1 MKYIPTDPNL
11 FIQNRERLV
20 RLMSPG
26 SAAILNSNDIMPTN
40 ADGTMRYHQN
50 SDIYYLT
57 GINQEETILVLWPDH
72 PDPTMREILFLRET
86 NENLVI
92 WEGYKYTQQEA
103 SRISGIKNV
112 RWFSEFPSIFR
123 HLMCEIEDIYLNSND
138 YYRAVN
144 EVQTR
149 EMRFVIRCQEEYPL
163 HRYHRL
169 AKLMYQLRAIKS
181 PIEIE
186 LIRKAC
192 EITGRGFNRVLK
204 NLKPNM
210 NEAEIEADFAY
221 EFIRNK
227 GVFSYEPI
235 IASGP
240 NSCVLHYL
248 QNDKVCKEGEI
259 VLLDV
264 GAGYGNY
271 VADMTRTIPVSGRF
285 TRRQREVYDA
295 VLRVYHLTI
304 GAMQPGLTIGD
315 LRAATEE
322 FVEEECL
329 KLGLFTQSELN
340 EESANAP
347 LVRKYFM
354 HGVSHSIGL
363 DVHDA
368 IYPLSQKIEPG
379 WVLTCEPGIYIREE
393 GFGIRLENTIYIGE
407 NGPENLMKDIPIEAD
422 EIEEIM
428 NSAR

>member
-1 MKYIPTDPNL
+1 MKYIPTDPIL

-20 RLMSPG
+20 RLMLPG
-26 SAAILNSNDIMPTN
+26 SAAIINSNDIMPTN
-40 ADGTMRYHQN
+40 ADGSMRYHQN
-50 SDIYYLT
+50 SDIYYLA
-57 GINQEETILVLWPDH
+57 GVNQEETILLLWPDH
-72 PDPTMREILFLRET
+72 PDPDMREVLFLRET
-86 NENLVI
+86 NEHLII
-92 WEGYKYTQQEA
+92 WEGYKYTQKEA

-112 RWFSEFPSIFR
+112 RWLSDFPAIFR
-123 HLMCEIEDIYLNSND
+123 HLMCEKDDIYLNSNEH
-138 YYRAVN
+138 YRAAN

-149 EMRFVIRCQEEYPL
+149 EMRFVKRCQQEYPL

-169 AKLMYQLRAIKS
+169 ARLMYQLRAIKS
-181 PIEIE
+181 PVEVE

-192 EITGRGFNRVLK
+192 EITGAGFRRVLK

-227 GVFSYEPI
+227 GIFSYEPI
-235 IASGP
+235 IASGS

-248 QNDKVCKEGEI
+248 QNDKVCKDGEI

-271 VADMTRTIPVSGRF
+271 MADMTRTIPVSGRF
-285 TRRQREVYDA
+285 SRRQREVYEA

-315 LRAATEE
+315 LRSATES
-322 FVEEECL
+322 FIEEECL
-329 KLGLFTQSELN
+329 KLGLFTESELN
-340 EESANAP
+340 EENSTAP

-363 DVHDA
+363 DVHDP

-393 GFGIRLENTIYIGE
+393 GFGIRLENTIYVGV
-407 NGPENLMKDIPIEAD
+407 NGPEHLMKDIPIEAD
-422 EIEEIM
+422 VIEEIM
-428 NSAR
+428 SSGK